1 MPYKTVLVHIDES
14 NRTAE
19 RVRLAATIAR
29 DAGGHLI
36 GAALTGVSRSVYDD
50 DAPHQPDAHLAL
62 HLNMLREQARQ
73 ALTGFGAQ
81 VAALGLASFEQRV
94 LDDEAGGGISL
105 LARYADLVVIGQIDP
120 DHASASVMDDFPA
133 YVVLNSGRP
142 VLIVPYAGAPQ
153 SGAPAPGHGM
163 ADTARHGVARNV
175 LISWNASKEAGRA
188 VNAALPLLQQAEQVH
203 VAIFDPDQ
211 DSAAH
216 AGQPGAE
223 LLSYLA
229 RHGINAQLSL
239 RHSERHAGLLKWPS
253 GVGEALLSHAADVAA
268 DLLVMGAYGHSRL
281 RETLL
286 GGVTRTVLQTMTLP
300 VLMAH

>member
-14 NRTAE
+14 SRTAE

-29 DAGGHLI
+29 NAGAHLI

-50 DAPHQPDAHLAL
+50 AAPDQPDAHLAL

-73 ALTGFGAQ
+73 ALAGFDDQ

-120 DHASASVMDDFPA
+120 DQASASVMSDFPA

-142 VLIVPYAGAPQ
+142 VLIVPYAGAP
-153 SGAPAPGHGM
+153 APHAL
-163 ADTARHGVARNV
+163 RNV

-188 VNAALPLLQQAEQVH
+188 VSAALPLLQQAEQVH

-216 AGQPGAE
+216 AGRPGAE
-223 LLSYLA
+223 LLSYLD
-229 RHGINAQLSL
+229 RHGVKAELSL
-239 RHSERHAGLLKWPS
+239 HRGERQGGLMKWPS